1 MGSLNIIKNLIAGFW
16 QNGVVSLYKIV
27 SEHWIISLLIV
38 ILISYLCSDPETAIY
53 AWFLIG
59 VFAVYSAAKAVI
71 DIFLEISNYKKAE
84 GDEAKALIIRKIG
97 GKIFDFALCA
107 VGIFQTLRIFTHV
120 AKITKSTSSAVN
132 VIDDVAGAIAK
143 FLENLKK

>member
-1 MGSLNIIKNLIAGFW
+1 MKFLDVIKNLIAGFW
-16 QNGVVSLYKIV
+16 QNGVISLYKIV

-38 ILISYLCSDPETAIY
+38 ILIAYLCSDTETAVY

-59 VFAVYSAAKAVI
+59 VFAAYSAGKAVI
-71 DIFLEISNYKKAE
+71 DIFIEIRNYIKAE
-84 GDEAKALIIRKIG
+84 DDKSKTLIIRKIG
-97 GKIFDFALCA
+97 GKIFDFSLCA
-107 VGIFQTLRIFTHV
+107 VGIFQALRIFTHA